1 MTAVSLS
8 GRLPTDDKDGLAALA
23 ARFTDHPEHL
33 HLVVG
38 LVGCTKVTRDVE
50 SDEEVPTV
58 RFRHIE
64 SCEATSKSAT
74 TLREILEHLYG
85 ERTGKWSL
93 PGEIKDF
100 LDGLNLNDED
110 AD

>member
-1 MTAVSLS
+1 MTVTLS
-8 GRLPTDDKDGLAALA
+8 GRLPGDDKDGLGDLSPH
-23 ARFTDHPEHL
+23 FTDHPERL

-38 LVGCTKVTRDVE
+38 LVSTTKVTRDVE
-50 SDEEVPTV
+50 SDEEIPTI

-64 SCEATSKSAT
+64 ACEASSNQAKV
-74 TLREILEHLYG
+74 LREAIETLYG

-100 LDGLNLNDED
+100 LSNLDLNDED
-110 AD
+110 A